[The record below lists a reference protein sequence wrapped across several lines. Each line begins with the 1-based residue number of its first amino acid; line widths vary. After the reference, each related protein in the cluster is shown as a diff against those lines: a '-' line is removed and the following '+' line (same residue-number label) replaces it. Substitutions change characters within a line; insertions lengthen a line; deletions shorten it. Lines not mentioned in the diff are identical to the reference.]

1 MSIARIDVWRTAFAH
16 LDEVLALAEHDRR
29 RYLDE
34 LAQRDAAAHRQLN
47 ALLDADS
54 RARAVGFL
62 ELSEGIDAEPLLEPG
77 MRVGA
82 YRIER
87 ELGAGGTGTVW
98 LARRDD
104 GHYDGEVAMKMLHR
118 HLATGAMRDRF
129 RREATL
135 LGRLTHPH
143 IARILDAGSHESC
156 AYLVLEYVQGQSIDV
171 WCDTRRLNVQQR
183 LRLFLKVCGA
193 VAHAHANLIV
203 HRDIKPSN
211 ILVTQD
217 GQVKLLDFG
226 IGKLVDADNP
236 TLDQTELTRL
246 TGRALTPDYAAPE
259 QILGGAITTATDV
272 YSLGALLYVLLSG
285 MRPYAAAGPS
295 LARIEQAVLND
306 EPPALERAIQL
317 AGEAAVAARDST
329 LPRLKRTLRGDLA
342 NIVSCAMRKQ
352 AQQRYSSVLAL
363 AEDVR
368 RFLDH
373 EPVHARGPS
382 RMYRV
387 GRFIRRNRVSV
398 AISAIAMLAVAAALV
413 NATWQA
419 RIARLEARKAM
430 QVRTFLLD
438 IFNANSE
445 YHPDGARAR
454 KTTAEEL
461 LDIASER
468 ILKPDD
474 RSPELRA
481 ELMGILGGLNVML
494 DKIDRAETLYRER
507 LATVEK
513 AYGPADRRIVG
524 PLLDLAGA
532 ILDLDKLDEA
542 RALALRA
549 QALLE
554 AAGEHDTADRARVEH
569 VLGYAA
575 YYTTVT
581 ADADEALQ
589 HFSTE
594 VRILE
599 RLPPSI
605 ELANAWCGLGKAQI
619 DEGRFEETLQSF
631 DRCRAIAEQLRGPRD
646 ADVAVAHQ
654 LMAAALTRMRR
665 LSEGEAHLNKALSIL
680 SFTSG
685 TDSTRVALVCMDLA
699 RLQLQQGRYREAA
712 VTFEQVLGTLQAV
725 FGKEDGTVRTA
736 KLGLGRALF
745 SSGDFERAEAVLGE
759 GLEWVKDGRMPH
771 QRVLMSQTR
780 AWLRLDQ
787 DRPAEALADIELAHE
802 LVATT
807 DAGRGLPTA
816 QVNTTRAEALAALHR
831 SQEAQAALREAAAIL
846 DGNESDVA
854 YPLLMGVKLAQ
865 VSIDLAQG
873 RSAAAEAGAMATIAS
888 LRQRDDRGTLWAIEE
903 TAQRRLAEAQSMA
916 GKSAQACASL
926 DAAIALREPNVVPQ
940 DPRLARARQLRGR
953 CSAT

>member
-1 MSIARIDVWRTAFAH
+1 MSTSRIDAWRTAFGQ
-16 LDEVLALAEHDRR
+16 LDDVFALTEHDRQ

-34 LAQRDAAAHRQLN
+34 LAQSDVAAHQQLT
-47 ALLDADS
+47 ALLDADT

-62 ELSEGIDAEPLLEPG
+62 ELSDSDEAGALLEPG

-135 LGRLTHPH
+135 LGRLAHPH
-143 IARILDAGSHESC
+143 IARILDAGTHESS
-156 AYLVLEYVQGQSIDV
+156 AYIVLEYVHGQAIDA
-171 WCDTRRLNVQQR
+171 WCDAHRLSVQER
-183 LRLFLKVCGA
+183 LSLFLEVCRA

-226 IGKLVDADNP
+226 IGKLIDADNP
-236 TLDQTELTRL
+236 ALDQTELTRM

-259 QILGGAITTATDV
+259 QILSEPVTTATDV

-285 MRPYAAAGPS
+285 LRPYAAAGPS
-295 LARIEQAVLND
+295 PARIEQAVLND
-306 EPPALERAIQL
+306 EPPTLERAIQL
-317 AGEAAVAARDST
+317 AGDAAAAARDSA
-329 LPRLKRTLRGDLA
+329 LPRIRRLLRGDLT

-352 AQQRYSSVLAL
+352 PQQRYSSVLAL

-368 RFLDH
+368 RCIEH
-373 EPVHARGPS
+373 EPVQARGTS
-382 RMYRV
+382 RLYRV

-398 AISAIAMLAVAAALV
+398 AVSAIAVLAIAAALV
-413 NATWQA
+413 SAMWQA
-419 RIARLEARKAM
+419 RIATLEAHKATE
-430 QVRTFLLD
+430 VRAFLLD

-454 KTTAEEL
+454 QTTAEEL

-481 ELMGILGGLNVML
+481 ELMGILGGLNATL
-494 DKIDRAETLYRER
+494 DKLDRAETLYRQQ

-513 AYGPADRRIVG
+513 AFGRDDRRVVG
-524 PLLDLAGA
+524 PLLDLADGL
-532 ILDLDKLDEA
+532 IEVEKLDEA

-549 QALLE
+549 QTLLE
-554 AAGEHDTADRARVEH
+554 AAGEQASVDRARVEH

-581 ADADEALQ
+581 ADVDEALQ

-619 DEGRFEETLQSF
+619 DEGRFAETLQSF
-631 DRCRAIAEQLRGPRD
+631 DRCRMLAEQLRGPRD

-725 FGKEDGTVRTA
+725 FGTEDGTVRTA

-745 SSGDFERAEAVLGE
+745 SSGDFTRADAVLGQ
-759 GLEWVKDGRMPH
+759 GLEWVKDGRKPH

-787 DRPAEALADIELAHE
+787 DRPAEALADIELAQE

-816 QVNTTRAEALAALHR
+816 QVNTTRAEALAALRR
-831 SQEAQAALREAAAIL
+831 SRDAQAALQEAAAIL
-846 DGNESDVA
+846 EGNDSDIA
-854 YPLLMGVKLAQ
+854 YPLIIGVQLAQ

-873 RSAAAEAGAMATIAS
+873 RSAAAAAGAMAAIES
-888 LRQRDDRGTLWAIEE
+888 LRKREDRATLWALEE
-903 TAQRRLAEAQSMA
+903 TAQRRLAQAQLMA
-916 GKSAQACASL
+916 GNSTQACASL
-926 DAAIALREPNVVPQ
+926 DASIALREPNAVPQ
-940 DPRLARARQLRGR
+940 DPRLAQARKLRAR
-953 CSAT
+953 CSTT